1 MHPRKIFLK
10 TAEHS
15 IPRRISILSN
25 SRWRCTCS
33 GRGPSRALLLFAAG
47 IAITTNVAAQTP
59 SPALLILEKNDSM
72 LAITDPSTLKIVARV
87 PSGPDPHEVIASPDG
102 KFAYITNYGG
112 GGRGAFHTIS
122 VVDLSGRK
130 SLPPID
136 LGVLRGAHGIDF
148 AGNKVYFTAEVNKA
162 IGTIDPSSGKVD
174 WVLGTG
180 QNATHMV
187 LVNKDVSRIFTSNI
201 ASDSITI
208 IEADGSG
215 NWNETPVTVG
225 KGPEGFDVSPSG
237 KEVWAANS
245 RDGSVSVIDVASKKV
260 VANIDVQTKRSN
272 RLKFT
277 PDGKLVFVS
286 DLGGDDLVIL
296 DAAGRKEVKRLKV
309 GHGAAGILMQP
320 DGSRAFVAASPDN
333 EVFVID
339 LKSLEVAGRIPTGK
353 NPDGLAWAK

>member
-1 MHPRKIFLK
+1 MNTI
-10 TAEHS
+10 
-15 IPRRISILSN
+15 
-25 SRWRCTCS
+25 RWASTCS
-33 GRGPSRALLLFAAG
+33 GRACPPWSGLLVLSAAGGSRALLFLLAAVCVCVSD
-47 IAITTNVAAQTP
+47 AAAQNT
-59 SPALLILEKNDSM
+59 SPALLILEKSDTQ
-72 LAITDPSTLKIVARV
+72 LAIADPATLKIVARV
-87 PSGPDPHEVIASPDG
+87 PSGPDPHEVIASPHG

-112 GGRGAFHTIS
+112 GGHGAYHTIS
-122 VVDLSGRK
+122 VVDLAARK
-130 SLPPID
+130 ALPPID

-162 IGTIDPSSGKVD
+162 IGSIEPADAKVD

-187 LVNKDVSRIFTSNI
+187 VVNKDVSRIFTSNI
-201 ASDSITI
+201 GSDSITI
-208 IEADGSG
+208 MEADGNG

-245 RDGSVSVIDVASKKV
+245 RDGSVSIIDVASKKV
-260 VANIDVQTKRSN
+260 VGTVEVGTKRSN

-277 PDGKLVFVS
+277 PDGKFVFVS
-286 DLGGDDLVIL
+286 DLGGTDLVIL
-296 DAAGRKEVKRLKV
+296 DAAARKEVKRLKI

-320 DGSRAFVAASPDN
+320 DGARAFVAASPDN

-339 LKSLEVAGRIPTGK
+339 LKSLEVAGQIPTGK
-353 NPDGLAWAK
+353 NPDGLAWAQSK

>member
-1 MHPRKIFLK
+1 MHSAQSRCNSISSK
-10 TAEHS
+10 T
-15 IPRRISILSN
+15 
-25 SRWRCTCS
+25 RWTCRCS
-33 GRGPSRALLLFAAG
+33 GRGLSRALLLFAIFVSALV
-47 IAITTNVAAQTP
+47 TNAAAQTP
-59 SPALLILEKNDSM
+59 SPALLILEKNDTQ
-72 LAITDPSTLKIVARV
+72 LAIADPATLKIVARV

-112 GGRGAFHTIS
+112 GGRGAYHTIS
-122 VVDLSGRK
+122 VVDLAARK
-130 SLPPID
+130 ALPAID
-136 LGVLRGAHGIDF
+136 LGVLRGPHGIDF

-162 IGTIDPSSGKVD
+162 IGTIEPSDAKVD

-187 LVNKDVSRIFTSNI
+187 VVNKDVSRIFTSNI
-201 ASDSITI
+201 GSDSITI
-208 IEADGSG
+208 MEANGSG

-245 RDGSVSVIDVASKKV
+245 GDGSVSIIDVASKKV
-260 VANIDVQTKRSN
+260 VGNVVIGAKRSN

-286 DLGGDDLVIL
+286 DLAGSDLVIL
-296 DAAGRKEVKRLKV
+296 DAAARKEVKRLKL
-309 GHGAAGILMQP
+309 GHGAAGILIQP

-333 EVFVID
+333 VVFVID
-339 LKSLEVAGRIPTGK
+339 LKSLEVAAQIPTGK

>member
-1 MHPRKIFLK
+1 MHSF
-10 TAEHS
+10 HS
-15 IPRRISILSN
+15 RHTSIA
-25 SRWRCTCS
+25 REIRCACTCR
-33 GRGPSRALLLFAAG
+33 GRGLSRALLLFAAAL
-47 IAITTNVAAQTP
+47 AISATNVSAQTP
-59 SPALLILEKNDSM
+59 SPALLILEKSDSM
-72 LAITDPSTLKIVARV
+72 LAITDPATLKIVARV

-122 VVDLSGRK
+122 VVDLSARK
-130 SLPPID
+130 ALLPID

-162 IGTIDPSSGKVD
+162 IGSIEPSDAKVD

-208 IEADGSG
+208 MEADGSG
-215 NWNETPVTVG
+215 NWTETPVTVG

-245 RDGSVSVIDVASKKV
+245 RDSSVSIIDVASKKV